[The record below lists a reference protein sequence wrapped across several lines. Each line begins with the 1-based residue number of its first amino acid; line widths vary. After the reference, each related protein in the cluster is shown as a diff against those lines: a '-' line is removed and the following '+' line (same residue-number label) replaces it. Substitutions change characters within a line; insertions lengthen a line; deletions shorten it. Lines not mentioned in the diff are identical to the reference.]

1 MDVKDVLEEVVAQSI
16 VNGTDNPDS
25 KSGQLDG
32 NQATGDEN
40 SGVDIGTVENID
52 TSVGSILLTDPGD
65 YIGEDGLLYCG
76 NCHTRKQRSILW
88 PLSGREMTV
97 SVLCKCG
104 EERQEREEAEIR
116 RKEELDRIRRA
127 KGTCI
132 HDRAL
137 LECTF
142 EKDDGMLP
150 QIKSARKYVDTWPER
165 KANNDGLLLWGGVGS
180 GKTFY
185 AACIANALIEQG
197 VTVMMTNFAKI
208 LNKLSGMYSDDKNAF
223 VASLMSYSLLII
235 DDLGIER
242 NTEFALEQVFNII
255 DERYKTRLPL
265 IVTTNLSMNTLKNP
279 EDIAHQRIYD
289 RVLAMCIP
297 VSFQGIN
304 HRSLESEQ
312 KMKNGASLFRD

>member
-1 MDVKDVLEEVVAQSI
+1 MEVKDVLEGIVAQSI
-16 VNGTDNPDS
+16 VKGADNPDS
-25 KSGQLDG
+25 RPGQLDR
-32 NQATGDEN
+32 NQATGDVN
-40 SGVDIGTVENID
+40 SGMDVGTTENID
-52 TSVGSILLTDPGD
+52 MTAGSILLTDSGD

-76 NCHTRKQRSILW
+76 NCHTLKQRKIFW
-88 PLSGREMTV
+88 PMTKKEV
-97 SVLCKCG
+97 VVTVLCKCG
-104 EERQEREEAEIR
+104 VERREREEAEIR
-116 RKEELDRIRRA
+116 RKEEMDRIQRA

-142 EKDDGMLP
+142 EKDDGLLP
-150 QIKSARKYVDTWPER
+150 QLKSARRYVDTWAER

-304 HRSLESEQ
+304 HRNLESEQ